1 MESAVANQESRVAV
15 VISGKRL
22 EYFTIAWH
30 ILEGVISLLAG
41 LAAGSLSLV
50 GFGVDSLIELVSGG
64 AVLWRMS
71 VDHKEEHRE
80 RNEMLT
86 LKLIGWSFI
95 CLSLYLI
102 FESIVSFVDKKAP
115 EHSPVGI
122 VIAALSLVVMP
133 LLSRAK
139 RKIGARLHS
148 PSMYADAKQADFC
161 AYLAAILLAGLLL
174 NYWFSWWWA
183 DPVAAIGM
191 ALIIGNEGVNAS
203 TGQADCC
210 AAHHL
215 VD

>member
-1 MESAVANQESRVAV
+1 MQALATTPENRIAV
-15 VISGKRL
+15 VVSAKRL

-30 ILEGVISLLAG
+30 LLEGVISVLAG
-41 LAAGSLSLV
+41 LIAGSLSLL
-50 GFGVDSLIELVSGG
+50 GFGVDSLIELVSGA
-64 AVLWRMS
+64 AVLWRMN
-71 VDHKEEHRE
+71 VDHRIEQRE
-80 RNEMLT
+80 RNETLT

-95 CLSLYLI
+95 GLSIYLV
-102 FESIVSFVDKKAP
+102 FRSIVSFVGQKVP

-122 VIAALSLVVMP
+122 AIALLSLIIMP

-139 RKIGARLHS
+139 RRIGSRLHS

-191 ALIIGNEGVNAS
+191 ALIIGNEGINAS
-203 TGQADCC
+203 TGQANCC
-210 AAHHL
+210 SVHRGGR
-215 VD
+215 